1 MRGIFTLIAAMLL
14 VASAAAQQT
23 QHAALDRLRAA
34 ISDSCVTLECAYS
47 MHVSQTRIQ
56 GEAEVMLQKDAFT
69 IRGNGIEMYCDGTRL
84 WTVDSSIKEV
94 YVETVAGTD
103 FNALLD
109 PVSAEIEYDAA
120 GNPTS
125 AVLVMKDGLKV
136 NIRILSYIKSKIK
149 PEDSFRPQVDFG
161 SDWIVTEL

>member
-1 MRGIFTLIAAMLL
+1 
-14 VASAAAQQT
+14 
-23 QHAALDRLRAA
+23 
-34 ISDSCVTLECAYS
+34 
-47 MHVSQTRIQ
+47 
-56 GEAEVMLQKDAFT
+56 
-69 IRGNGIEMYCDGTRL
+69 
-84 WTVDSSIKEV
+84 
-94 YVETVAGTD
+94 VETVAGTD

-149 PEDSFRPQVDFG
+149 PEDAFRPQADFG